1 MAAVTVTSYR
11 SNVAGSYRNPFYQI
25 NIANSGDT
33 LLVPLRLVR
42 SVNTNNT
49 AVSLAA
55 TSAAAGGTTLTF
67 TTSGAVNGLLLD
79 VLGQ

>member
-25 NIANSGDT
+25 NIATSGDT
-33 LLVPLRLVR
+33 LAVPLRTVR
-42 SVNTNNT
+42 AVSVNDT
-49 AVSLAA
+49 AVSKVAVS
-55 TSAAAGGTTLTF
+55 SAGSGSTLTF
-67 TTSGAVNGLLLD
+67 TTTGALTGVLLD

>member
-1 MAAVTVTSYR
+1 MAAVTVTNYR

-33 LLVPLRLVR
+33 LVVPLRIVR
-42 SVNTNNT
+42 SVNTSNT
-49 AVSLAA
+49 AVSNITTAA
-55 TSAAAGGTTLTF
+55 NAGGTLLTF
-67 TTSGAVNGLLLD
+67 TTSGAVNSLLVD

>member
-33 LLVPLRLVR
+33 LTVPLRIVR
-42 SVNTNNT
+42 SVNFNNT
-49 AVSLAA
+49 AVSNAA
-55 TSAAAGGTTLTF
+55 TAAVAGGTQITF
-67 TTSGAVNGLLLD
+67 TSSGAVTGLLVD